1 LTDLFD
7 IFLRSCSNSSKDL
20 NLHRLNGSLFSSV
33 YSLTLQS
40 RIFARDFPQSCL
52 DISHQLALI
61 RLVNDFMLL
70 ILNCRG
76 LDTFF
81 ISPSFVSTSYSPLL
95 WFFSVTHVFN
105 LILVDSPDF
114 SCYTRCHQPSLSTS
128 MIIII
133 RSLFEIIINSE
144 HTKKHFRSITRQWPI
159 FLA

>member
-1 LTDLFD
+1 MDMRLWRNVLSFKVLSEGIYSVKLFNCIKKSLPRYSPSALTDLFD

-95 WFFSVTHVFN
+95 
-105 LILVDSPDF
+105 
-114 SCYTRCHQPSLSTS
+114 
-128 MIIII
+128 
-133 RSLFEIIINSE
+133 
-144 HTKKHFRSITRQWPI
+144 
-159 FLA
+159 